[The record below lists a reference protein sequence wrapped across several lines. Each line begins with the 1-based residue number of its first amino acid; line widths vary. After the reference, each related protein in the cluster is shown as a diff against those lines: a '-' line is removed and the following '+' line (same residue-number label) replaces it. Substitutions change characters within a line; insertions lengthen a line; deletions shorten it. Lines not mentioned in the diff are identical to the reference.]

1 MSVRKRTWTTKAGE
15 RREAWVVDYL
25 VQAGGRHIQTF
36 DRKRDAD
43 EYCADVKVAVRHGV
57 HTAPSQSPT
66 VAEAAEAW
74 LAWIEVEGREPAT
87 LKQYRSHVVYHINP
101 RMGGERLATLTTPR
115 INTLRDELL
124 RDISRPLA
132 RKVVISV
139 KAILK
144 DAQRR
149 GAVAQN
155 VALPVSVRMSSRDR
169 HKLVVGVD
177 IPAPQEIQSLIQ
189 AATPQ
194 QRPLLAVL
202 AFCGLRASEAR
213 ALRWADVDLKQGT
226 ITVRQRADEFRN
238 IGRPKSRAG
247 ERSIPVGPF
256 VANTLRM
263 WKLASERNSL
273 DLVFPAASGGVEH
286 LKNLVR
292 HVLIPPQLAA
302 GIVTATGAA
311 KYTGLHAL
319 RHFYASWCINRKQDG
334 GLELPIKV
342 VQTRLGHASIAMT
355 SDIYGHLFPRSDDG
369 AELDAAERALG
380 LYATS

>member
-1 MSVRKRTWTTKAGE
+1 MSVRKRTWATTTGE

-25 VQAGGRHIQTF
+25 AQEGSRHIQTF

-43 EYCADVKVAVRHGV
+43 EYLATVKVAVRHGI
-57 HTAPSQSPT
+57 HTAPSQSST
-66 VAEAAEAW
+66 VAEAAKEW
-74 LAWIEVEGREPAT
+74 LSWIEVEGREPAT

-101 RMGGERLATLTTPR
+101 RLGGERLATLTTPR
-115 INTLRDELL
+115 INALRDELL
-124 RDISRPLA
+124 RDLSRPLA

-149 GAVAQN
+149 GNVAQN
-155 VALPVSVRMSSRDR
+155 VALPVSVRMSARDR
-169 HKLVVGVD
+169 RKLVVGVD
-177 IPAPQEIQSLIQ
+177 IPAPDEIQRLVQ

-194 QRPLLAVL
+194 QRPLLTVL

-226 ITVRQRADEFRN
+226 LHVRQRADEFRN

-247 ERSIPVGPF
+247 ERSVPVGPF
-256 VANTLRM
+256 VVNTLRV
-263 WKLASERNSL
+263 WKLACGRNAL

-292 HVLIPPQLAA
+292 HVLVPPQLAA

-369 AELDAAERALG
+369 AELAAAERALG
-380 LYATS
+380 LHAT

>member
-1 MSVRKRTWTTKAGE
+1 MSVRKRTWATKAGD
-15 RREAWVVDYL
+15 RREAWVVDYSA
-25 VQAGGRHIQTF
+25 QEGTRHIQTF
-36 DRKRDAD
+36 NRKRDAD
-43 EYCADVKVAVRHGV
+43 EYLATVKVDVRHGI
-57 HTAPSQSPT
+57 HTAPSQSST
-66 VAEAAEAW
+66 VAEAAEGW

-87 LKQYRSHVVYHINP
+87 LKQYRSHVIYHINP
-101 RMGGERLATLTTPR
+101 RLGGERLAALTTPR
-115 INTLRDELL
+115 INALRDELL
-124 RDISRPLA
+124 RDLSRPLA
-132 RKVVISV
+132 RKVMISM

-149 GAVAQN
+149 GNVAQN
-155 VALPVSVRMSSRDR
+155 VALPVSVRMSARDR
-169 HKLVVGVD
+169 RKLVIGVD
-177 IPAPQEIQSLIQ
+177 IPAPQEIQSLVQ
-189 AATPQ
+189 AADPQ
-194 QRPLLAVL
+194 QRPLLTVL

-213 ALRWADVDLKQGT
+213 ALRWADVDLKQGMLH
-226 ITVRQRADEFRN
+226 IRQRADEFRN

-247 ERSIPVGPF
+247 ERSVPVGPF
-256 VANTLRM
+256 VVNTLRM
-263 WKLASERNSL
+263 WKLASERNAL
-273 DLVFPAASGGVEH
+273 DLVFPAANGGVEH

-355 SDIYGHLFPRSDDG
+355 SDIYGHLFPQSDDG
-369 AELDAAERALG
+369 AELAAAERAIG
-380 LYATS
+380 LHAT